1 MFAGV
6 QGIEAIL
13 VHEDQ
18 THEIFRTECLV
29 ASLSEE
35 MPKRATSS
43 NNLEPAH
50 AHESAAW

>member
-6 QGIEAIL
+6 QGIEANF

-35 MPKRATSS
+35 MPKKASS
-43 NNLEPAH
+43 TTNLEPIH
-50 AHESAAW
+50 AHEPLSW

>member
-6 QGIEAIL
+6 QGIEANF

-18 THEIFRTECLV
+18 THEVFRTECLV

-35 MPKRATSS
+35 MPKKPSSS
-43 NNLEPAH
+43 NNVELVH
-50 AHESAAW
+50 AHESLSW